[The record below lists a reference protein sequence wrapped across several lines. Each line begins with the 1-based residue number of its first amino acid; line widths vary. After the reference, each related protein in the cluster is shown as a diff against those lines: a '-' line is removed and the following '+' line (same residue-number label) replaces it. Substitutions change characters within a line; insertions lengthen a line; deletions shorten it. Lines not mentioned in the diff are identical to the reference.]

1 MKLTQKLIDQIQE
14 AMLHTKK
21 DGSINWKDDDDVVV
35 QLAGTFAADRFI
47 VIKNRT
53 KDPVVSAEP
62 HPHFDYEKKVFT
74 KDGSINWKDGDEV
87 VVQLAGTFAADR
99 FIVIKNR
106 TKDPV
111 ISAEPHPHFDYEKK
125 VFTKDGR
132 EEYMKEQ
139 KENKK

>member
-1 MKLTQKLIDQIQE
+1 MKLTQELIDQIQE

-21 DGSINWKDDDDVVV
+21 DGSINCKYD
-35 QLAGTFAADRFI
+35 
-47 VIKNRT
+47 
-53 KDPVVSAEP
+53 
-62 HPHFDYEKKVFT
+62 
-74 KDGSINWKDGDEV
+74 DEV

-99 FIVIKNR
+99 FIVIKNK

-111 ISAEPHPHFDYEKK
+111 VSAAPHPYFDYEKG

-139 KENKK
+139 AEQQQQ